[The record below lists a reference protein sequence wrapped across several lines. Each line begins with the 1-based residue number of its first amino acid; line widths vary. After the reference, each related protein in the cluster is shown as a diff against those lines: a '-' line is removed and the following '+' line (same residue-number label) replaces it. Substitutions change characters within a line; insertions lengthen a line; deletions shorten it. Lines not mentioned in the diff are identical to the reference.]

1 MKYTIIFTTLILL
14 GLLSAC
20 TSTKFALKAYEKAKV
35 HAPYDAV
42 IVPGLPYDDSS
53 NLNIILSA
61 RMLWS
66 KKLFDDGITKNIIY
80 SGAAVA
86 TPYIEGIAMKTI
98 ADSMGIPPSH
108 TFAETLAEHSTENIW
123 YSYLLAKK
131 LGFKNIAL
139 ATDPFQTKM
148 LKRFLVK
155 RCENMPFIPIVFI
168 QLDPTKNRILPIPKI
183 NASKAFVKDFIS
195 LKDKESF
202 FKRWAGTR
210 GKHIDFNNTTY

>member
-20 TSTKFALKAYEKAKV
+20 TSTKFAQKAYEKAKV